1 MPGKETIM
9 GKMNMTRVILGGIAA
24 GIIIDACE
32 GVINGVVLQ
41 RQWADTFAALGK
53 SPLLSVKQIVALN
66 IWGIAVGVLTIW
78 LYAAI
83 RPRYGAG
90 PRTAICA
97 GLAMWAPAF
106 ALASAIPV
114 FFHIYPVNLSV
125 ASVALEAIEMIL
137 AGLAGAAI
145 YKEDEAGVP
154 RSVAARA

>member
-1 MPGKETIM
+1 M
-9 GKMNMTRVILGGIAA
+9 GKMNMTRVILGGIVA

-66 IWGIAVGVLTIW
+66 IWGLAIGVLTIW

-114 FFHIYPVNLSV
+114 FFSHLPGDFVGRIGS
-125 ASVALEAIEMIL
+125 
-137 AGLAGAAI
+137 AG
-145 YKEDEAGVP
+145 
-154 RSVAARA
+154 SN

>member
-1 MPGKETIM
+1 M
-9 GKMNMTRVILGGIAA
+9 GKMNMTRVILGGIVA

-41 RQWADTFAALGK
+41 RQWADAFTALGK

-66 IWGIAVGVLTIW
+66 IWGLAVGILTIW

-106 ALASAIPV
+106 ALASAVPV

-125 ASVALEAIEMIL
+125 VSVALEAIEMIL

-145 YKEDEAGVP
+145 YKENEANVP
-154 RSVAARA
+154 RSAAARA